1 MSYCHFLLMP
11 FSLQIDGLWCLTEVI
26 ATIVM
31 ISYAT
36 PEFLI
41 VIVPILIVFVGIQR
55 FYIVA
60 SRQLKR
66 LYSVSKSPLFSHFS
80 ETVSGAPI
88 VRAFGQTI
96 RFAKESES
104 RMQTN
109 VDCYYLSAISNRW
122 LSIRIENL
130 SNIMIFFT
138 AFFGVYKRDTLTS
151 GLAGLAITYAINVTS
166 NFLTQNWT
174 ISNS

>member
-1 MSYCHFLLMP
+1 MP

-174 ISNS
+174 VSNS